1 MPLKQPLRG
10 FRCALFVA
18 GVATVCLCL
27 TPLWASAQGSPA
39 SPPAQ
44 PTSAVPGVEP
54 SGDSATVMFSNRPI
68 AVLHARLMGRS
79 PSGRAEVTTRLLDDL
94 VSRGITGPIEV
105 RTLDGSSVISVGGRT
120 VMALTALDVDPIA
133 GDTLSA
139 ETERTVSALRLALA
153 EALEARSPSLLLR
166 AGVSSL
172 LALGIAT
179 VLLLAIGRGHHRIAS
194 RLIAAAEGRVARAGA
209 GSLDVLRAARVFDFW
224 RSLVSLVSITLGLVI
239 AYSALTFILRRFPY
253 TRPWGESMRSF
264 MFASVS
270 TLGFDMV
277 HAIPSLFTVFLI
289 VLIVR
294 FFIRILRLFFRA
306 VEQDNVHVP
315 WLHPETA
322 QPTRRIATTLL
333 WIFAAVMAYPY
344 LPGSGTDAFKG
355 ASVFIGLILSLGSS
369 GLVNQVMSSFMITYS
384 RSFRLG
390 DYVRVGEVEGTVV
403 HVGMLST
410 KLKTK
415 RREEVTIPNAV
426 VVTTT
431 ATNYSRFAGDG
442 VYVQTSVRIG
452 YDTPWRQVESLLQ
465 MAAARTPGIRQDPPP
480 KVRQAGLHDFHVR
493 YALLVS
499 LDRPE
504 GRGSVMSALH
514 ANILDVFNEYGV
526 QIMSPHYE
534 VDPEEP
540 KVVPQ
545 NKWHA
550 SPAQSV
556 VAGSAADSAKI

>member
-1 MPLKQPLRG
+1 MSTSST
-10 FRCALFVA
+10 RCSLFVA
-18 GVATVCLCL
+18 SVATVCLCL
-27 TPLWASAQGSPA
+27 APLWAAAQGSPA
-39 SPPAQ
+39 SAPAQ
-44 PTSAVPGVEP
+44 PTSAPPGVEP
-54 SGDSATVMFSNRPI
+54 SADSATVMFSNRPI
-68 AVLHARLMGRS
+68 AVLHARVMGRS

-120 VMALTALDVDPIA
+120 VMALTALDVDPIV
-133 GDTLSA
+133 GDTLNA
-139 ETERTVSALRLALA
+139 ESERTVSALRLALA

-166 AGVSSL
+166 AGISSL
-172 LALGIAT
+172 LVLGIAAF
-179 VLLLAIGRGHHRIAS
+179 LLLAIARGHHRIAS
-194 RLIAAAEGRVARAGA
+194 RLIAAAEDRVARAGA

-264 MFASVS
+264 MFAGVS
-270 TLGFDMV
+270 TLGFDIV
-277 HAIPSLFTVFLI
+277 HAIPSLFTVLLI
-289 VLIVR
+289 ILIVR

-306 VEQDNVHVP
+306 VEQGNVRVP

-322 QPTRRIATTLL
+322 QPTRRLATTLL

-384 RSFRLG
+384 RAFRLG
-390 DYVRVGEVEGTVV
+390 DYVRVGQVEGTVV
-403 HVGMLST
+403 QVGMLST
-410 KLKTK
+410 KIKTK
-415 RREEVTIPNAV
+415 RREEITIPNAV

-431 ATNYSRFAGDG
+431 ATNYSRFADDG
-442 VYVQTSVRIG
+442 VYIQTSVRIG
-452 YDTPWRQVESLLQ
+452 YDTPWRQVESLLL
-465 MAAARTPGIRQDPPP
+465 MATERTAGIRRDPPP
-480 KVRQAGLHDFHVR
+480 KVRQAGLHDFHVK
-493 YALLVS
+493 YTLLVS
-499 LDRPE
+499 LDRPDR
-504 GRGSVMSALH
+504 RGSVMSALH

-550 SPAQSV
+550 SPAQSL
-556 VAGSAADSAKI
+556 VAESAADSAKI